1 MSHATVYHLLVA
13 RESEI
18 GHALGA
24 LGLAHAASECV
35 VTFFTLGV
43 PHEAPLFTV
52 LALSV

>member
-24 LGLAHAASECV
+24 LGLAHAASERV
-35 VTFFTLGV
+35 VALFTLGV
-43 PHEAPLFTV
+43 PHEAPLLTV